1 MTIRHLVP
9 GLLVLLFFS
18 GMAQAQS
25 YQADTS
31 AIRALLQR
39 QQDDWNRGDIAAFM
53 TGYWKSDSLTFTG
66 SAGIT
71 YGWNRTYENYL
82 RRYDSREK
90 MGQLRFTLL
99 ELRPLGKDHFEVIG
113 KWHLQRSIGD
123 VGGHFTLLLRRFPEG
138 WKIIAD
144 HTS

>member
-1 MTIRHLVP
+1 MTICKLV
-9 GLLVLLFFS
+9 LCWLMLLFFTGS
-18 GMAQAQS
+18 MQAQS

-71 YGWNRTYENYL
+71 YGWERTYANYL

-90 MGQLRFTLL
+90 MGQLTFTLL
-99 ELRPLGKDHFEVIG
+99 ELRPLGKDYFEVIG
-113 KWHLQRSIGD
+113 KWHLQRTIGN
-123 VGGHFTLLLRRFPEG
+123 VGGHFSLLLRRFADG
-138 WKIIAD
+138 WKVIAD